1 MSMPLFPVI
10 LCGGSGTRL
19 WPLSRGLYPKQFMD
33 LGQGRTL
40 FKDTLRRAADEG
52 EIRKS
57 LVVCNE
63 AHRFYAAEGLTDC
76 GMEGLLL
83 LEPAP
88 RNTAPAVALA
98 AHAALELADEG
109 TNPLILVM
117 PSDHAISDSKAFAA
131 SIQASRSLAEAG
143 RIVTFGIPPT
153 APETG
158 YGYIRRGEALGDA
171 GFVVDRFVEKPDANN
186 AARMLA
192 EGDYY
197 WNGGIFFMRADVYL
211 DELNRFAQDIADAV
225 KKAWDHRQIE
235 KNAVFPNREA
245 FISSPSLSIDY
256 AVMEHTAKAAVCPM
270 STSWSDLGAW
280 ESFYQIGDK
289 DAEGNVNAGDILVQG
304 AQNCYLHSSS
314 RLVAAL
320 DVENLAVIET
330 KDAVLVASRNSLQQ
344 VKDIV
349 AKLNAAGRSECRL
362 HTRVFRPWGS
372 YESLIMGE
380 RFQVKRITVNPG
392 ERLSLQLHYHRAE
405 HWVVVSGTAEITNG
419 DSVGIYIENQSTYI
433 PPGTKHRL
441 KNPGSLPLVIIEIQ
455 SGAYLGED
463 DIVRFS
469 DDYGRA
475 EGTEGPESVPCA
487 AFDRDV
493 VILSS
498 ADWDN
503 PFWTNKQHMAVQF
516 AEHGWR
522 VLYIDSLGLRQPTLH
537 KKDLLRM
544 GRRLLKAFPWPR
556 SARPGIWRAS
566 PLVLPLHRDA
576 WVRKLNDAIL
586 RLTLR
591 WHMCVLGMKKPLI
604 WTYNPLTA
612 QLCDE
617 LPHCGIVYH
626 CVDDLG
632 ASPRVDT
639 DSIRQGEA
647 ALAKVADICF
657 TTSPALQE
665 RMKPLF
671 NNTVYEPNVCE
682 YDLFRAASAREL
694 PEPEEIRGI
703 PHPRLLFIGALSE
716 YKVNFALI
724 EEVARRLPD
733 VHWVIIGAQGEGQP
747 GSRKL
752 ADMPNLHVLGPKPY
766 STLPAFMRYADVAV
780 LPATLNAY
788 TESMFPMKF
797 FEYLAAGLQV
807 VSTKLPALKE
817 FEELYFPIENAD
829 SFCAAVELVLHGERR
844 DPSLIDSACRR
855 HCWAAR
861 FGRMEESLKKWFT
874 EKEHQTTDGTLCQ

>member
-1 MSMPLFPVI
+1 
-10 LCGGSGTRL
+10 
-19 WPLSRGLYPKQFMD
+19 
-33 LGQGRTL
+33 
-40 FKDTLRRAADEG
+40 
-52 EIRKS
+52 
-57 LVVCNE
+57 
-63 AHRFYAAEGLTDC
+63 
-76 GMEGLLL
+76 
-83 LEPAP
+83 
-88 RNTAPAVALA
+88 
-98 AHAALELADEG
+98 
-109 TNPLILVM
+109 
-117 PSDHAISDSKAFAA
+117 
-131 SIQASRSLAEAG
+131 
-143 RIVTFGIPPT
+143 
-153 APETG
+153 
-158 YGYIRRGEALGDA
+158 
-171 GFVVDRFVEKPDANN
+171 
-186 AARMLA
+186 
-192 EGDYY
+192 
-197 WNGGIFFMRADVYL
+197 
-211 DELNRFAQDIADAV
+211 
-225 KKAWDHRQIE
+225 
-235 KNAVFPNREA
+235 
-245 FISSPSLSIDY
+245 
-256 AVMEHTAKAAVCPM
+256 
-270 STSWSDLGAW
+270 
-280 ESFYQIGDK
+280 
-289 DAEGNVNAGDILVQG
+289 
-304 AQNCYLHSSS
+304 
-314 RLVAAL
+314 
-320 DVENLAVIET
+320 
-330 KDAVLVASRNSLQQ
+330 
-344 VKDIV
+344 
-349 AKLNAAGRSECRL
+349 
-362 HTRVFRPWGS
+362 
-372 YESLIMGE
+372 
-380 RFQVKRITVNPG
+380 
-392 ERLSLQLHYHRAE
+392 
-405 HWVVVSGTAEITNG
+405 
-419 DSVGIYIENQSTYI
+419 
-433 PPGTKHRL
+433 
-441 KNPGSLPLVIIEIQ
+441 
-455 SGAYLGED
+455 
-463 DIVRFS
+463 
-469 DDYGRA
+469 
-475 EGTEGPESVPCA
+475 
-487 AFDRDV
+487 
-493 VILSS
+493 
-498 ADWDN
+498 
-503 PFWTNKQHMAVQF
+503 
-516 AEHGWR
+516 
-522 VLYIDSLGLRQPTLH
+522 
-537 KKDLLRM
+537 
-544 GRRLLKAFPWPR
+544 
-556 SARPGIWRAS
+556 
-566 PLVLPLHRDA
+566 
-576 WVRKLNDAIL
+576 
-586 RLTLR
+586 
-591 WHMCVLGMKKPLI
+591 MCVLGMKKPLI